1 MGWSLTGCGMGYFQ
15 LLECPDLGINSS
27 DIPHS
32 RQHILL
38 GWLLTEQTG
47 ILQFPSPWKG

>member
-47 ILQFPSPWKG
+47 ILQFPGPWKG